1 MVDRIEFEGVPAS
14 GGIGIGK
21 VHILEEKQEDVSPE
35 KIHEEDIQFNVDK
48 CNRAFRELKEEFLK
62 LKDAAT
68 GEVADIIDA
77 QIETLKDPELLKT
90 ILYKIESERYEAEYA
105 IFSTLNEYIHIME
118 NADAEWLNER
128 TIDLKAI
135 RDQLID
141 VARNKKKQSKFLEPG
156 SVVFAMNVSPT
167 SMIELSRNSIAGLV
181 MQKGGLTSHAVIL
194 AQSLDI
200 PCVIGVDWKVI
211 RFKNKEE
218 VIVDGDDG
226 LVVLRPLE
234 SERKEFVE
242 RRKKQKVKAEKIL
255 QISKKPSETACGK
268 KFKLQ
273 ANVEFLEEL
282 PKVKTHGADGIGLL
296 RTETILFQKTGFDVS
311 AQLKFYRQVVEA
323 SGDFDVTIRLFDA
336 GGDKLL
342 DDTDTEANPFLG
354 WRGIRMLL
362 DKSELLGNQ
371 LEAIFRLSG
380 EFKNRIKLLAPMVSC
395 VSEIHKLRERIN
407 EVKEKL
413 TEDGVEFD
421 GDLPIGVMVEV
432 PSVALMADRV
442 AKEVDFFSIGTNDLT
457 QYTLAVDRGN
467 GKISSLYQPYHPA
480 VWKLIKMTVEGA
492 EKSNIPVTV
501 CGEMASKPK
510 AAACLLGL
518 GIENLSMTTGAL
530 PRVKSM
536 LCSQK
541 LHDMR
546 ILSEQVMEANSP
558 EEVQILMN
566 KFGE

>member
-1 MVDRIEFEGVPAS
+1 MVDRIGLEGVPAS

-21 VHILEEKQEDVSPE
+21 AHILEERQNGVNPE
-35 KIHEEDIQFNVDK
+35 KIHREDIKINVEK
-48 CNRAFRELKEEFLK
+48 CNRAFHKLKEEFTK
-62 LKDAAT
+62 LKADAD
-68 GEVADIIDA
+68 GEVVDIIDA

-90 ILYKIESERYEAEYA
+90 ILHKIESERYEAEYA
-105 IFSTLNEYIHIME
+105 IYSTLNEYIHIME
-118 NADAEWLNER
+118 NADADWLNER
-128 TIDLKAI
+128 TIDLMAI

-141 VARNKKKQSKFLEPG
+141 AARNKMQAEHLEPG
-156 SVVFAMNVSPT
+156 SVVFATNVSPT
-167 SMIELSRNSIAGLV
+167 TMIELSRNSIAGLI

-200 PCVIGVDWKVI
+200 PCVIGVDWKI
-211 RFKNKEE
+211 KRIKNREDA
-218 VIVDGDDG
+218 IVDGDLG
-226 LVVLRPLE
+226 RVIVRPSE
-234 SERKEFVE
+234 VDQREYFERKE
-242 RRKKQKVKAEKIL
+242 KKELEAKKTL
-255 QISKKPSETACGK
+255 QITKKPSETACGK

-282 PKVKTHGADGIGLL
+282 PRVKTHGAEGIGLL
-296 RTETILFQKTGFDVS
+296 RTETILFQKTGFDVN
-311 AQLKFYRQVVEA
+311 AQLKFYRSVVEA
-323 SGDFDVTIRLFDA
+323 SGSFDVTIRLFDA

-362 DKSELLGNQ
+362 DKSELLRNQ
-371 LEAIFRLSG
+371 LEAIYILSG
-380 EFKNRIKLLAPMVSC
+380 EYKSRIKLLVPMISC
-395 VSEIHKLRERIN
+395 ISELYRLKERIN

-413 TEDGVEFD
+413 TKERIEFD
-421 GDLPIGVMVEV
+421 RHLPIGVMVEV
-432 PSVALMADRV
+432 PSVALMADKV

-467 GKISSLYQPYHPA
+467 EKISSLYQPFHPA
-480 VWKLIKMTVEGA
+480 VWKLIKMTADGA
-492 EKSNIPVTV
+492 GKSNIPVTV

-530 PRVKSM
+530 PTVKSL

-541 LHDMR
+541 LEDMR
-546 ILSEQVMEANSP
+546 VLSEKVMEASSP
-558 EEVQILMN
+558 EEVQLLMN

>member
-1 MVDRIEFEGVPAS
+1 MVGRIEFEGVPAS

-21 VHILEEKQEDVSPE
+21 VHILEERQNEVSPE
-35 KIHEEDIQFNVDK
+35 KIHEDDIQLNIDK
-48 CNRAFRELKEEFLK
+48 FNRAFGALKKEFVKLKE
-62 LKDAAT
+62 DAK

-77 QIETLKDPELLKT
+77 QIESLKDPELYKT
-90 ILYKIESERYEAEYA
+90 ILHKIESERYEAEYA

-118 NADAEWLNER
+118 NADVEWLNER
-128 TIDLKAI
+128 TIDLIAI

-141 VARNKKKQSKFLEPG
+141 VAKNKKQTEDLEPG
-156 SVVFAMNVSPT
+156 SVVFATNVSPT

-200 PCVIGVDWKVI
+200 PCAIGVEWKAK

-218 VIVDGDDG
+218 AIVDGDLG
-226 LVVLRPLE
+226 IVVVRPSE
-234 SERKEFVE
+234 SEQRVYDERK
-242 RRKKQKVKAEKIL
+242 RTHQKKTEKLL

-268 KFKLQ
+268 KFRLQ

-282 PKVKTHGADGIGLL
+282 PKIKTHGAEGIGLL
-296 RTETILFQKTGFDVS
+296 RTETILFQKTGFDVN
-311 AQLKFYRQVVEA
+311 AQLDFYRKVVEA
-323 SGDFDVTIRLFDA
+323 SDHSDVTIRLFDA

-342 DDTDTEANPFLG
+342 DDMDTESNPFLG

-362 DKSELLGNQ
+362 DETELLGNQ
-371 LEAIFRLSG
+371 LEAIYRLSG
-380 EFKNRIKLLAPMVSC
+380 EYKDRIKLLVPMVSC
-395 VSEIHKLRERIN
+395 VSEIHRLKKRIMD
-407 EVKEKL
+407 VKDKL
-413 TEDGVEFD
+413 TEEGVKFD
-421 GDLPIGVMVEV
+421 RNLPIGVMIEV

-467 GKISSLYQPYHPA
+467 EKISSLYQPYHPA
-480 VWKLIKMTVEGA
+480 IWKLIKMTLDGA
-492 EKSNIPVTV
+492 KKSNIPVTV

-510 AAACLLGL
+510 AAACLFGL
-518 GIENLSMTTGAL
+518 GIENLSMTTRAL
-530 PRVKSM
+530 PLVKSM

-541 LHDMR
+541 MNDMR
-546 ILSEQVMEANSP
+546 IFSDQVMKANSP